1 MAWKPKQISLNH
13 RPGAYSPESTEMA
26 AVRQAAEDGV
36 GPMHP
41 LSQQHGFLQGTLLQS
56 CDPYGEQCN
65 VITAAQ

>member
-1 MAWKPKQISLNH
+1 
-13 RPGAYSPESTEMA
+13 MA